1 MQSFKNF
8 EERIHR
14 TKKNNKTFLKL
25 KFKEKVLGYGASTK
39 GNIILNQCNIKNN
52 QIKFICDGSKR
63 KKNRFTP
70 GSNIKIISKELMR
83 KLKPDYLFVLIWSF
97 RKEVIQQEA
106 KYLKS
111 GGCLVFPLP
120 RFHLV
125 NKFNYKDI

>member
-1 MQSFKNF
+1 
-8 EERIHR
+8 
-14 TKKNNKTFLKL
+14 
-25 KFKEKVLGYGASTK
+25 
-39 GNIILNQCNIKNN
+39 
-52 QIKFICDGSKR
+52 
-63 KKNRFTP
+63 
-70 GSNIKIISKELMR
+70 MR

-125 NKFNYKDI
+125 NKFNYKVFKQRLEKFFL